1 MRSRGWRRS
10 AMRCPACRA
19 AISARALHCATCGFA
34 IGRRCPSCSAPVRAL
49 ARSCGE
55 CGEVLVS
62 KGPTDGLPFTSR
74 HPERRQLT
82 VMFYDLVDSTV
93 MAERLDPEDLLECI
107 NQFHRCVSNVA
118 ARLKGVVAQYL
129 GDGGLVFFGYPT
141 AAEDSVECAIC
152 AGLEVVQAV
161 GDLPLTLWGRP
172 QVRVGVAT
180 GTVVVGSL
188 EGPGQ
193 LSELAGETPNL
204 AARMQSIAEPNMVV
218 IDDQTRRLAGR
229 LFEYRD
235 LGLTRLKGFAQ
246 PLQSWQAVR
255 ASQTVSRF
263 DARRDLDSAT
273 PLVGRRTELAVLLN
287 GWRRARLGHGQ
298 IVLISGDPGIG
309 KSHLTAV
316 MINRLRA
323 ARKFGLKYFCS
334 ARQQDSPLDPFIRY
348 IERAAGF
355 ERNDSL
361 SQKREKVCEALR
373 IEGQQADHLS
383 LIADLVAPAED
394 DESAAMDLPPP
405 QRRRKTIEA
414 LVAQIELLSLVRPL
428 LIVLEDVHWIDPSS
442 LEVLALAVERIAK
455 LPVLLMIT
463 HRHRFEPSWRK
474 QPHVHSISLN
484 PLPREDAVALVRT
497 LAADALSE
505 RAIQDIADRADGV
518 PLFLEELTRT
528 VKAGGADLR
537 RVDEAPSQSQAGAVP
552 AALQTSLLARLDRLG
567 TAKAVAQIAAVIGRD
582 FSYEIL
588 SAVARDRDGTL
599 ASDLDRLVEGGV
611 VTRGRTGSNYS
622 FRHVLLRDAAYSTL
636 LREARVALH
645 QRIALVLE
653 GEFPEVA
660 VQRPELLAHH
670 CSEARLPEK
679 SARYWLQAGQQA
691 LAQSALIEAVS
702 RLRRG
707 LDIVKT
713 VPLEA
718 IRERLEFKLEL
729 ALGPALIA
737 SKGYTAAET
746 IESYARARE
755 LCARLNRP
763 YELNSVLHGQ
773 WMQALMGNEMQRAR
787 RLSDDLLK
795 LSEERQER
803 QELYWAWQARYA
815 CGVTGFP
822 IGDFRLARS
831 HLEAAAGLY
840 QEARDAILA
849 ARDGAAR
856 VLRVLN
862 LDEGHVIVLVY
873 LSYVLLY
880 LGRCAEARRVSDQ
893 ALAMARGFARAYPL
907 SHALNGA
914 AFVQLTLGDYAGSTR
929 YLAELDGVLEQHAIV
944 YYKPMSLIW
953 RGSCLAALGE
963 PRAGL
968 PMIKAGLA
976 AYRSANVHLYLPAF
990 LRFQAEAHRAAG
1002 EIDEG
1007 LARLEQAEK
1016 LMRASQAFGDE
1027 PQMHHARGLLLLDL
1041 GKDDEAERSL
1051 FTAVSCARAS
1061 GAKLWELRA
1070 TSELAR
1076 VWSSQ
1081 RKHAEARDR
1090 LTEICAFFPSSEQAA
1105 APARALLAE
1114 LDKDKRHISSV
1125 APSRKTRGEGHL
1137 RVVKF

>member
-1 MRSRGWRRS
+1 MRHEADEGS
-10 AMRCPACRA
+10 AMRCPACHAYISVRA
-19 AISARALHCATCGFA
+19 SRCAKCGSAIE
-34 IGRRCPSCSAPVRAL
+34 RRCPSCSAPVRGL
-49 ARSCGE
+49 AKYCGE
-55 CGEVLVS
+55 CGGVLAS
-62 KGPTDGLPFTSR
+62 KASTAALPIASR

-118 ARLKGVVAQYL
+118 ARLKGFVAQYL

-141 AAEDSVECAIC
+141 AVEDSVECAIS

-172 QVRVGVAT
+172 QVRVGIAT
-180 GTVVVGSL
+180 GTVVVGTL

-193 LSELAGETPNL
+193 LSKLAGETPNL

-235 LGLTRLKGFAQ
+235 LGVTRLKGFAQ

-255 ASQTVSRF
+255 ASQIVSRF
-263 DARRDLDSAT
+263 DARRDLDSST
-273 PLVGRRTELAVLLN
+273 PLVGRRKELAALLN
-287 GWRRARLGHGQ
+287 CWRRARLGHGQ

-316 MINRLRA
+316 MIERLRSV
-323 ARKFGLKYFCS
+323 RKFGLKYFCS

-348 IERAAGF
+348 IERAARF
-355 ERNDSL
+355 ERNDSP
-361 SQKREKVCEALR
+361 SQKRKKVQDALR
-373 IEGQQADHLS
+373 IDGQQADHVS
-383 LIADLVAPAED
+383 LITDLIAPAEEA
-394 DESAAMDLPPP
+394 ESTTMDLS
-405 QRRRKTIEA
+405 QERRRKTIDA
-414 LVAQIELLSLVRPL
+414 MLMQVELLSHIRPL

-455 LPVLLMIT
+455 LPVLVMIT
-463 HRHRFEPSWRK
+463 HRQRFEPPWRK
-474 QPHVHSISLN
+474 QSHVHSISLN
-484 PLPREDAVALVRT
+484 PLPREHAVALVRSI
-497 LAADALSE
+497 AADALSE
-505 RAIQDIADRADGV
+505 RVIQDIADRADGV

-528 VKAGGADLR
+528 VKVGGADLR
-537 RVDEAPSQSQAGAVP
+537 RLDDASSQSQAGAVP

-567 TAKAVAQIAAVIGRD
+567 TAKTVAQVAAVIGRD

-588 SAVARDRDGTL
+588 AAVAQDRDGTL
-599 ASDLDRLVEGGV
+599 ASDLARLVEGGV

-636 LREARVALH
+636 LRDARVALH
-645 QRIALVLE
+645 QRIAAVLE
-653 GEFPEVA
+653 GEFPEIPI
-660 VQRPELLAHH
+660 QRPELLAHH
-670 CSEARLPEK
+670 CGEARLPEK

-718 IRERLEFKLEL
+718 IRERLEFKLEI

-763 YELNSVLHGQ
+763 NELNSVLQGQ
-773 WMQALMGNEMQRAR
+773 WMQALMGNEMPRAQ
-787 RLSDDLLK
+787 RLSDDLLT
-795 LSEERQER
+795 LSEERQE
-803 QELYWAWQARYA
+803 LYWIWQARYA

-822 IGDFRLARS
+822 VGDFRMARD
-831 HLEAAAGLY
+831 HLEAAAALH
-840 QEARDAILA
+840 QKARDAVLA
-849 ARDGAAR
+849 AGDGSAP

-862 LDEGHVIVLVY
+862 LDEGHIIVLVY

-880 LGRCAEARRVSDQ
+880 LGRCAEARRASDE
-893 ALAMARGFARAYPL
+893 ALTMAHGFARAYPL

-914 AFVQLTLGDYAGSTR
+914 AFVQLTLGNYAASSR
-929 YLAELDGVLEQHAIV
+929 YLDQLDAVLEHHAIV

-953 RGSCLAALGE
+953 RGYCLAALGE
-963 PRAGL
+963 TRAGL
-968 PMIKAGLA
+968 PMIKAGLMA
-976 AYRSANVHLYLPAF
+976 FRGANVHLYMPAF

-1002 EIDEG
+1002 ETDEG
-1007 LARLEQAEK
+1007 LACLEQAEK
-1016 LMRASQAFGDE
+1016 LMHSSQAFGDE
-1027 PQMHHARGLLLLDL
+1027 PQMHQARGLLLLDV
-1041 GKDDEAERSL
+1041 GNEDEAERSL
-1051 FTAVSCARAS
+1051 FKAASAARAS
-1061 GAKLWELRA
+1061 GARLWELRA
-1070 TSELAR
+1070 TSDLAR
-1076 VWSSQ
+1076 MWASQ
-1081 RKHAEARDR
+1081 GRRAEACER
-1090 LTEICAFFPSSEQAA
+1090 LTEICEFFPKSEQEA

-1114 LDKDKRHISSV
+1114 LGKDQHRFQLSGL
-1125 APSRKTRGEGHL
+1125 RGRLH
-1137 RVVKF
+1137 

>member
-1 MRSRGWRRS
+1 
-10 AMRCPACRA
+10 
-19 AISARALHCATCGFA
+19 
-34 IGRRCPSCSAPVRAL
+34 
-49 ARSCGE
+49 
-55 CGEVLVS
+55 LVS
-62 KGPTDGLPFTSR
+62 KASMAGLPFTSR

-107 NQFHRCVSNVA
+107 NQFHRCVSDVA
-118 ARLKGVVAQYL
+118 ARLKGFVAQYL

-172 QVRVGVAT
+172 RVRVGIAT
-180 GTVVVGSL
+180 GTVVVGNL

-193 LSELAGETPNL
+193 LSGLAGETPNL

-229 LFEYRD
+229 LFEYRN

-255 ASQTVSRF
+255 ASQTISRF
-263 DARRDLDSAT
+263 DARRDSDSAT
-273 PLVGRRTELAVLLN
+273 PLVGRRKELAVLLN
-287 GWRRARLGHGQ
+287 CWRRARLGHGQ
-298 IVLISGDPGIG
+298 IVLISGDAGIG

-316 MINRLRA
+316 VMHRLRSV
-323 ARKFGLKYFCS
+323 RKSGLKYFCS

-348 IERAAGF
+348 IERAAAF
-355 ERNDSL
+355 ERNDSF
-361 SQKREKVCEALR
+361 SQKREKALLALR
-373 IEGQQADHLS
+373 VEGQQPDNLS

-394 DESAAMDLPPP
+394 AESTTMDLPPE
-405 QRRRKTIEA
+405 QRRRKTIDA
-414 LVAQIELLSLVRPL
+414 LVAQIELLSVIRPL
-428 LIVLEDVHWIDPSS
+428 LIVFEDVHWIDPSS
-442 LEVLALAVERIAK
+442 QEVLALAVERIAK
-455 LPVLLMIT
+455 LPVLVMIT
-463 HRHRFEPSWRK
+463 HRQRFEPSWRK
-474 QPHVHSISLN
+474 QPHVRSISLN
-484 PLPREDAVALVRT
+484 PLPRGDAVALVRT
-497 LAADALSE
+497 IAADALSD
-505 RAIQDIADRADGV
+505 RVIQDIVDRADGV

-528 VKAGGADLR
+528 VKTGGADLR
-537 RVDEAPSQSQAGAVP
+537 RVDDASLQSQAGAVP

-567 TAKAVAQIAAVIGRD
+567 TAKTVAQIAAVMGRD

-588 SAVARDRDGTL
+588 AAVARDRHGTL

-611 VTRGRTGSNYS
+611 VTRSRTGSNYH

-636 LREARVALH
+636 LRDARVALH

-660 VQRPELLAHH
+660 VQRPEVLAHH

-707 LDIVKT
+707 LDVVKT
-713 VPLEA
+713 IPLEA
-718 IRERLEFKLEL
+718 IRERLAFKLEL

-773 WMQALMGNEMQRAR
+773 WMQALMGNKMVRAR
-787 RLSDDLLK
+787 QLSDDLLK
-795 LSEERQER
+795 LSEERQE
-803 QELYWAWQARYA
+803 LYWIWQARYA

-822 IGDFRLARS
+822 VGDFPLARD
-831 HLEAAAGLY
+831 HLEAAVGLY
-840 QEARDAILA
+840 QEARDAVLA
-849 ARDGAAR
+849 ARDVAAR

-862 LDEGHVIVLVY
+862 LDEGHIIVLVY

-880 LGRCAEARRVSDQ
+880 LGRCAEARRTSDD
-893 ALAMARGFARAYPL
+893 AVAMARRFARAYPL

-914 AFVQLTLGDYAGSTR
+914 AFVQLTLGDFATSTR
-929 YLAELDGVLEQHAIV
+929 YLDELDAVLEQHAIV

-953 RGSCLAALGE
+953 RGYCLATLGE
-963 PRAGL
+963 TRAGL
-968 PMIKAGLA
+968 PMIKAGLM
-976 AYRSANVHLYLPAF
+976 AYHGANVHLYVPAF

-1007 LARLEQAEK
+1007 LACVEQAEK
-1016 LMRASQAFGDE
+1016 LMRSSQAFGDE
-1027 PQMHHARGLLLLDL
+1027 PQMHQARGLLLLDL
-1041 GKDDEAERSL
+1041 GKGDEAERSL
-1051 FTAVSCARAS
+1051 VTAVSSARAS

-1070 TSELAR
+1070 TTELAR
-1076 VWSSQ
+1076 VWASQ
-1081 RKHAEARDR
+1081 GKHAEACDR
-1090 LTEICAFFPSSEQAA
+1090 LAEICAFFPNSGQPA
-1105 APARALLAE
+1105 APARELLAE
-1114 LDKDKRHISSV
+1114 LDKDKRRISLV
-1125 APSRKTRGEGHL
+1125 ASSRKIRGEGHL

>member
-1 MRSRGWRRS
+1 
-10 AMRCPACRA
+10 MRCPACHASISVRA
-19 AISARALHCATCGFA
+19 SHCAKCGFA
-34 IGRRCPSCSAPVRAL
+34 IERRCPSCSAPANGL
-49 ARSCGE
+49 AKCCEE
-55 CGEVLVS
+55 CGEVFVS
-62 KGPTDGLPFTSR
+62 KASTAGLPFASR

-172 QVRVGVAT
+172 QVRVGIAT

-255 ASQTVSRF
+255 VSQTVSRF
-263 DARRDLDSAT
+263 DARRDSDSAIRV
-273 PLVGRRTELAVLLN
+273 VGRRKELAVLLKC
-287 GWRRARLGHGQ
+287 WRRARVGHGQ

-316 MINRLRA
+316 MIDRLRSV
-323 ARKFGLKYFCS
+323 RKFGLKYLCS
-334 ARQQDSPLDPFIRY
+334 PRQQDSPLDPFIRY

-361 SQKREKVCEALR
+361 SQKREKIHNVLR

-394 DESAAMDLPPP
+394 VESTAMDLPPQ
-405 QRRRKTIEA
+405 QRRRKTIDA
-414 LVAQIELLSLVRPL
+414 LVMQIELLSLIRPL

-455 LPVLLMIT
+455 RPILVMIT
-463 HRHRFEPSWRK
+463 HRQRFEPPWRK
-474 QPHVHSISLN
+474 QPHVRAISLN

-497 LAADALSE
+497 IAADTLSE
-505 RAIQDIADRADGV
+505 RVVQDIADRADGV

-537 RVDEAPSQSQAGAVP
+537 RVDDPSSQSQAGAVP

-567 TAKAVAQIAAVIGRD
+567 TAKTVAQIAAVIGRD

-611 VTRGRTGSNYS
+611 VTRGRTGLNYS

-636 LREARVALH
+636 LRDARVTLH
-645 QRIALVLE
+645 QRIVVVLE

-702 RLRRG
+702 LLRRG

-713 VPLEA
+713 VPLET
-718 IRERLEFKLEL
+718 IRDRLEFKLEL

-773 WMQALMGNEMQRAR
+773 WMQALMGNEMPRAR
-787 RLSDDLLK
+787 RLSDDLLR
-795 LSEERQER
+795 LSEERQE
-803 QELYWAWQARYA
+803 LYWIWQARYA

-822 IGDFRLARS
+822 VGDFRMARD
-831 HLEAAAGLY
+831 HLEGAVGLY
-840 QEARDAILA
+840 QKARDMVLA

-856 VLRVLN
+856 LLRVLN
-862 LDEGHVIVLVY
+862 LDEGHVIVLTY
-873 LSYVLLY
+873 LSWVLLY
-880 LGRCAEARRVSDQ
+880 LGRCAEARRVSDE
-893 ALAMARGFARAYPL
+893 AVTMARGFARAYPL

-914 AFVQLTLGDYAGSTR
+914 AYMQLTLGNYDRSIR
-929 YLAELDGVLEQHAIV
+929 YLDELDTVLEQHAIV

-953 RGSCLAALGE
+953 RGCYLAAHGE

-968 PMIKAGLA
+968 PMIKAGLM
-976 AYRSANVHLYLPAF
+976 AYRGANVHLYVPAF

-1002 EIDEG
+1002 EIEEA
-1007 LARLEQAEK
+1007 LACLEQAEK
-1016 LMRASQAFGDE
+1016 LMHASQAFGDE
-1027 PQMHHARGLLLLDL
+1027 PQMHQARGLLLLDL
-1041 GKDDEAERSL
+1041 GKEDEAERSL
-1051 FTAVSCARAS
+1051 FKAVSCARAS

-1070 TSELAR
+1070 TTELAR

-1081 RKHAEARDR
+1081 GKHAEACDR
-1090 LTEICAFFPSSEQAA
+1090 LADICAFFPNSEQPAA
-1105 APARALLAE
+1105 SARAVLAE
-1114 LDKDKRHISSV
+1114 LDRDKRYISIV
-1125 APSRKTRGEGHL
+1125 ASSRETRGEGYL